1 MSNLDT
7 ALSVEF
13 AKERE
18 LHGWSEAE
26 LGRRAG
32 IAQSV
37 VHRILSGDYAIKIS
51 QASALAQAFGRSL
64 KTFVARA
71 ESTLTAQSSSS
82 PVSPVSSTAPPL
94 SEEYIT
100 QLEQDLASGRYA
112 YAAYTTPYKP
122 ADDTDSVGE
131 ESQIPDGW
139 EEREE

>member
-1 MSNLDT
+1 MGRKSLEVSNLDT

-71 ESTLTAQSSSS
+71 ESTLTSQSSSS
-82 PVSPVSSTAPPL
+82 PATPPPL

-112 YAAYTTPYKP
+112 YAAYTTPHNP
-122 ADDTDSVGE
+122 ADEIDSVGE

-139 EEREE
+139 AD